1 MVVADGV
8 TLIAAVVAVVL
19 HRYVPPPLAV
29 RFALAPVQ
37 MIPSLLVLPEVS
49 ATAIEAVGREFTVIV
64 VLEVA
69 VQPFV
74 FVTVTV

>member
-1 MVVADGV
+1 MVVAVGD

-29 RFALAPVQ
+29 RFALAPTQ

-49 ATAIEAVGREFTVIV
+49 TTAIEAVGREFTVIV
-64 VLEVA
+64 VLEVS

>member
-1 MVVADGV
+1 
-8 TLIAAVVAVVL
+8 
-19 HRYVPPPLAV
+19 VPPPLAV

-49 ATAIEAVGREFTVIV
+49 ATAIEAVGSEFTVIV